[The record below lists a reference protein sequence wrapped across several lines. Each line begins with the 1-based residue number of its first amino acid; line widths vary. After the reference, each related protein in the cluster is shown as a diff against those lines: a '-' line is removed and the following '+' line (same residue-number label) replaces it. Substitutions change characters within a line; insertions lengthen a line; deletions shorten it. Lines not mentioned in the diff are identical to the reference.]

1 MYQSKI
7 GRRTEGLK
15 GTAVDLIFGFLE
27 HYQRLTKV
35 YQRLTKELLRTYRI
49 LSTTYGIYQ
58 LRRCLRLFWALFGG
72 LALIKSIEF
81 DLHIYST
88 CKVRLN

>member
-35 YQRLTKELLRTYRI
+35 YQRLTKQLSMTYRI

-58 LRRCLRLFWALFGG
+58 LRRCLRLFGR

-81 DLHIYST
+81 NLHIYST

>member
-7 GRRTEGLK
+7 GRHTEGLK

-49 LSTTYGIYQ
+49 LSTTYEIYQ
-58 LRRCLRLFWALFGG
+58 LRRCLRLFGG

-81 DLHIYST
+81 DLNIYST